1 MNKTSIGE
9 RMKQNYEDR
18 YRFKLTRRTPVI
30 LRLDGET
37 FHTLT
42 RNCKKPFDT
51 IFANTMGH
59 VMLML
64 LTEIQGA
71 KCGYQQ
77 SDEISILLTDFDT
90 LQTEAW
96 FDYNLQKMCSVS
108 AGIASA
114 LFTTDWGNTAVFDSR
129 AFNVPIAEVCNYFIW
144 RQKDWER
151 NSVQMLAQS
160 HFSSKQLHGK
170 KQPDMHE
177 MLHKKDVD
185 WAKLESRWK
194 NGTFI
199 YSTETGW
206 EVSHETIFMQQR
218 ETIEK
223 YLFIDEN

>member
-30 LRLDGET
+30 LRLDGKA

-42 RNCKKPFDT
+42 RSCQRPFSE

-59 VMLML
+59 VMLIL

-77 SDEISILLTDFDT
+77 SDEISILITDFDT

-96 FDYNLQKMCSVS
+96 FDYNLQKIVSVS
-108 AGIASA
+108 AGFASA
-114 LFTTDWGNTAVFDSR
+114 LFTTDWGNIAVFDSR
-129 AFNVPIAEVCNYFIW
+129 AFSVPIEEVCNYFIW

-151 NSVQMLAQS
+151 NSLQMLAQS

-170 KQPDMHE
+170 KQADMHE
-177 MLHKKDVD
+177 MLHEKDVN
-185 WAKLESRWK
+185 WAELSPRWK
-194 NGTFI
+194 NGTFV
-199 YSTETGW
+199 YLSENGW
-206 EVSHETIFMQQR
+206 ITNYETIFTQHR
-218 ETIEK
+218 DVIEK
-223 YLFIDEN
+223 YLIIE